1 MKKWLADHW
10 LELVS
15 VAVVVG
21 GSIVALAQQVTAM
34 AQSNPWAFA
43 FWTVA
48 ALGLGF
54 LMGTRA
60 SELSALRVKLAQEA
74 EQAERDRQSAER
86 IAFKQAEEETRRAEE
101 ATERAREETRRVQM
115 EADLEKEREERRVE
129 SERSSMIRNISA
141 LTDEM
146 KYLLVEA
153 REKGYLVLESSVA
166 AGALG
171 AKGMLVDFSTGAGFR
186 KRWMLSDGAAEA
198 MDDAGLAA
206 DISAAHDRHASVARE
221 ERLDAAE
228 QRFVGMDLCQRVFAY
243 RVWRDGSAD
252 LDEYNARDL
261 DSGFLVREDVGGGRF
276 RYRLAPEAVELFSER
291 ENSCFA
297 TVIEELERRGI
308 DG

>member
-1 MKKWLADHW
+1 MADHW

-15 VAVVVG
+15 VAAVVG
-21 GSIVALAQQVTAM
+21 GSIGALAQQVAAI

-115 EADLEKEREERRVE
+115 EADLAKEGEERRVE
-129 SERSSMIRNISA
+129 SERSSMIRSISG

-146 KYLLVEA
+146 KYLLAEA
-153 REKGYLVLESSVA
+153 RENGYLVLESSDVA
-166 AGALG
+166 AAALS
-171 AKGMLVDFSTGAGFR
+171 AKGMLVDITTGAGLR
-186 KRWMLSDGAAEA
+186 KKWILSDGVAEA

-206 DISAAHDRHASVARE
+206 DISAAHDSHASVARE
-221 ERLDAAE
+221 ERLDDAE
-228 QRFVGMDLCQRVFAY
+228 QRFVGMDFYQRIFAY

-252 LDEYNARDL
+252 LDEYEARDL

-276 RYRLAPEAVELFSER
+276 RYRLAPEAAELFSER
-291 ENSCFA
+291 GDSCFA